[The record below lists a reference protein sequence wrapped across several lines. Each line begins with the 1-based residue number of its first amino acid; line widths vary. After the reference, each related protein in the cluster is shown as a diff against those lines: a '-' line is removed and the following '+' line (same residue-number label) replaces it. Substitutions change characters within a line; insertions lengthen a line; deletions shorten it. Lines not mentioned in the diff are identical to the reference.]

1 MRMYDIIDHKKRGK
15 ILTKEEITFV
25 VNGYTKGEIPDYQVS
40 ALLMAIYCQGM
51 SPEETA
57 QLTMAMANSGD
68 IIDLS
73 DIEGIKVDKHST
85 GGVGDKTTIVLAPL
99 VAAAG
104 VKVAKMSGRGLG
116 HTGGTVDKL
125 ESFEGFKV
133 ELSEEQF
140 IENVNKHGI
149 AVVGQS
155 GDLAPA
161 DKKLYALRDVTATVD
176 HIALIA
182 SSIMSKKI
190 ASGAEAIVLDVKCG
204 SGAFMKN
211 LDDARA
217 LGKSMVTIGKLV
229 GRRTLAVVSDMSQP
243 LGYAVGNALE
253 IIEAIETLK
262 GNGPEDLT
270 NLVIALASRMLVL
283 AEVAQTNEEGE
294 VKIKALL
301 ASGEAVEK
309 LKEWIGL
316 QGGNIAAIE
325 DYSLLP
331 GAAHTMPIYL
341 NQTGYV
347 KAIDAEEVGKAALLL
362 GAGRET
368 KESTIDLGVG
378 LVIHKKIG
386 DKVEAGEAVA
396 TFYYNDTSRLEGA
409 VQTLQAAYEIT
420 QEEVSK
426 NTLIYDLID

>member
-1 MRMYDIIDHKKRGK
+1 MEGPEVYQLLDGNYIFFAD
-15 ILTKEEITFV
+15 V
-25 VNGYTKGEIPDYQVS
+25 YTSG
-40 ALLMAIYCQGM
+40 
-51 SPEETA
+51 
-57 QLTMAMANSGD
+57 NSMFQFYKNS
-68 IIDLS
+68 DLS
-73 DIEGIKVDKHST
+73 KINGIKVDKHST
-85 GGVGDKTTIVLAPL
+85 GGVGDTTTILLAPM
-99 VAAAG
+99 VASCG
-104 VKVAKMSGRGLG
+104 VPVAKMSGRGLG

-125 ESFEGFKV
+125 ESFDGFKV

-140 IENVNKHGI
+140 MDNVNKHGI

-211 LDDARA
+211 LEDAKA
-217 LGKSMVTIGKLV
+217 LGKAMVDIGKHV
-229 GRRTLAVVSDMSQP
+229 ARNTVAVVSDMSQP
-243 LGYAVGNALE
+243 LGFAVGNALE

-270 NLVIALASRMLVL
+270 QLTITLGSRMLVL
-283 AEVAQTNEEGE
+283 AKVCDTIAEAEDR
-294 VKIKALL
+294 IKEMFAN
-301 ASGEAVEK
+301 GKAVEK

-316 QGGNIAAIE
+316 QGGNIAAID

-331 GAAHTMPIYL
+331 GSAHTRPIYL
-341 NQTGYV
+341 KQTGYV
-347 KAIDAEEVGKAALLL
+347 KTIDAEEVGKTALLL

-368 KESTIDLGVG
+368 KESSIDLGVG
-378 LVIHKKIG
+378 LIIHKKIG
-386 DKVEAGEAVA
+386 DTVTPNEPVA
-396 TFYYNDTSRLEGA
+396 TLYYNDDRRLEEA
-409 VQTLQAAYEIT
+409 TRTLVEAYTVSTEV
-420 QEEVSK
+420 VSK